1 MPDLAILV
9 PTRGRPG
16 NIRKVIEAWN
26 FTNGWDHADLIMIVD
41 ADDPEAAG
49 YRELIKDPLG
59 PPLQLLEVP
68 RWMPMVHKLDLA
80 ARELAGR
87 YWALG
92 FAGDDHLPQT
102 IGWAKRYLTV
112 LRELGTGMVYGD
124 DGYQGA
130 KLSTEWA
137 MTSDVIRALGRMVPA
152 RVEHMFCDNAVLE
165 LFTDA
170 GAARHLPEVRI
181 EHMHPVA
188 GKASTDEQYERV
200 NSRDQMNR
208 DRRTFQ
214 GWQRFERPSQVQLV
228 RSLRPGQPE
237 ERPTRP
243 VPEPHRGRTR
253 NVKPPRHFKRVRAAT
268 PEDVMVALADFASQ
282 VPADQEIIELGVFQ
296 GRTALQLAW
305 GASLGQG
312 AHVTGIDLWDS
323 PENTYGPPFT
333 EAGSRR
339 WAFHHVKTLGFSRRI
354 SLIHGSSTDVART
367 YSGPPVGLLFVD
379 ADHTYAGARGDIEAW
394 APHLAPGATIAVDD
408 YGHPDWP
415 GVAEAVDALVAEG
428 VLEPVQVFHD
438 RLAVTR
444 LATTPDTGRTTAVTA
459 EGVHPSPYPAAP
471 GQVAEPV
478 PTVVPHTGAVPPE
491 RTEVVELPGSDTYV
505 STEEEPPHAP
515 PVDTGEPELTPNP
528 EPDRMTVR
536 AGELEDVA
544 EGTPV
549 DDLGTV
555 QLRALARAREI
566 KLGARKDKRADMLQ
580 AIRDGR

>member
-16 NIRKVIEAWN
+16 NVRKVIEAWD
-26 FTNGWDHADLIMIVD
+26 FTNGWSHADLILIVD
-41 ADDPEAAG
+41 GDDPELAG
-49 YRELIKDPLG
+49 YQALERVELY
-59 PPLQLLEVP
+59 QVP

-102 IGWAKRYLTV
+102 IGWSERYLTV

-152 RVEHMFCDNAVLE
+152 PVEHMFCDNAVLD
-165 LFTDA
+165 LFTSA
-170 GAARHLPEVRI
+170 GAARHLPEIRI
-181 EHMHPVA
+181 EHMHPAA
-188 GKASTDEQYERV
+188 GKAQTDEQYQRV
-200 NSRDQMNR
+200 NSRGQMSA
-208 DRRTFQ
+208 DRQRYQ
-214 GWQRFERPSQVQLV
+214 GWQRTERAAHV
-228 RSLRPGQPE
+228 RAVRALRAGHPE
-237 ERPTRP
+237 ERPVRP
-243 VPEPHRGRTR
+243 VRPTTYGRTQ

-268 PEDVMVALADFASQ
+268 PEDVMMALADFAAQ
-282 VPADQEIIELGVFQ
+282 VPADQEIVELGVFQ
-296 GRTALQLAW
+296 GRSALQLAW
-305 GASLGQG
+305 GASLGHG
-312 AHVTGIDLWDS
+312 AHVTGIDPWDL
-323 PENTYGPPFT
+323 PGNVYDPPFT
-333 EAGSRR
+333 EESSRR

-354 SLIHGSSTDVART
+354 SLVHGFSADVART
-367 YSGPPVGLLFVD
+367 YSGPPVGLLYVD
-379 ADHTYAGARGDIEAW
+379 GGHTKEGTRRDIEAW

-408 YGHPDWP
+408 YHHPDWP
-415 GVAEAVDALVAEG
+415 GVAEAVDELVAEG

-444 LATTPDTGRTTAVTA
+444 LTTTPEEPGRTTAVTS

-471 GQVAEPV
+471 GQVAQ
-478 PTVVPHTGAVPPE
+478 
-491 RTEVVELPGSDTYV
+491 
-505 STEEEPPHAP
+505 EEEPPHAP
-515 PVDTGEPELTPNP
+515 PVDTGEPELTPHP
-528 EPDRMTVR
+528 DSDMSTDRMTVR

-549 DDLGTV
+549 EDLGTV
-555 QLRALARAREI
+555 QLRALARVREI

>member
-16 NIRKVIEAWN
+16 NVRNVINAWD
-26 FTNGWDHADLIMIVD
+26 FTNGWDHADLILIVD
-41 ADDPEAAG
+41 ADDPQVDGYHQILREFVEAG
-49 YRELIKDPLG
+49 RRG
-59 PPLQLLEVP
+59 LQIVHMD
-68 RWMPMVHKLDLA
+68 RWMPMVHKLDLV
-80 ARELAGR
+80 ARDRAER

-102 IGWAKRYLTV
+102 IGWAERYVTV
-112 LRELGTGMVYGD
+112 LRELRTGMVYGD

-137 MTSDVIRALGRMVPA
+137 MTSDVIRELGRMVPA
-152 RVEHMFCDNAVLE
+152 RVEHMFCDNAVLS
-165 LFTDA
+165 LFTAA
-170 GAARHLPEVRI
+170 GAVRHLPEIRI

-188 GKASTDEQYERV
+188 RKAATDAQYERV
-200 NSRDQMNR
+200 NSRDQMSR
-208 DRRTFQ
+208 DRAAYQ
-214 GWQRFERPSQVQLV
+214 EWQRIERAAHVKAV
-228 RSLRPGQPE
+228 RALRGDQPE
-237 ERPTRP
+237 ERPVRP
-243 VPEPHRGRTR
+243 VRTPTRGRTT

-268 PEDVMVALADFASQ
+268 PEDVMMALADFASQ

-296 GRTALQLAW
+296 GRSALQLAW
-305 GASLGQG
+305 GASLGHG
-312 AHVTGIDLWDS
+312 AHVTGIDPWDL
-323 PENTYGPPFT
+323 PGNVYDPPFT
-333 EAGSRR
+333 EESSRR

-354 SLIHGSSTDVART
+354 SLVHGFSADVART
-367 YSGPPVGLLFVD
+367 YSGPPVGLLYVD
-379 ADHTYAGARGDIEAW
+379 GDHTKEGARRDIEAW
-394 APHLAPGATIAVDD
+394 AVHLAPGATIAVDD
-408 YGHPDWP
+408 YHHPDWP
-415 GVAEAVDALVAEG
+415 GVAEAVDELVAEG

-444 LATTPDTGRTTAVTA
+444 LTTTPDTGRTTAVTS

-471 GQVAEPV
+471 GQVAQDE
-478 PTVVPHTGAVPPE
+478 A
-491 RTEVVELPGSDTYV
+491 
-505 STEEEPPHAP
+505 EPPHAP
-515 PVDTGEPELTPNP
+515 PVDTGEPELTPTP
-528 EPDRMTVR
+528 DSDMSTDRMTVR

-549 DDLGTV
+549 EDLGTV

>member
-16 NIRKVIEAWN
+16 NVRKVIEAWD
-26 FTNGWDHADLIMIVD
+26 FTNGWSHADLILIVD
-41 ADDPEAAG
+41 GDDPELAG
-49 YRELIKDPLG
+49 YQALEEELAQGPDPSAPIL
-59 PPLQLLEVP
+59 LQLYQVP

-102 IGWAKRYLTV
+102 IGWSERYLTV

-137 MTSDVIRALGRMVPA
+137 MTSDVIRELGRMVPA
-152 RVEHMFCDNAVLE
+152 RVEHMFCDNAVLD
-165 LFTDA
+165 LFTSA
-170 GAARHLPEVRI
+170 GAARHLPEIRI
-181 EHMHPVA
+181 EHMHPAA
-188 GKASTDEQYERV
+188 GKAQTDEQYQRV
-200 NSRDQMNR
+200 NSRGQMSA
-208 DRRTFQ
+208 DRQRYQ
-214 GWQRFERPSQVQLV
+214 GWQRTERAAHV
-228 RSLRPGQPE
+228 RAVRALRAGHPE
-237 ERPTRP
+237 ERPVRP
-243 VPEPHRGRTR
+243 VRPTTYGRTQ

-268 PEDVMVALADFASQ
+268 PEDVMMALADFAAQ
-282 VPADQEIIELGVFQ
+282 VPADQEIVELGVFQ
-296 GRTALQLAW
+296 GRSALQLAW
-305 GASLGQG
+305 GASLGHG
-312 AHVTGIDLWDS
+312 AHVTGIDPWDL
-323 PENTYGPPFT
+323 PGNVYDPPFT
-333 EAGSRR
+333 EESSRR

-354 SLIHGSSTDVART
+354 SLVHGFSADVART
-367 YSGPPVGLLFVD
+367 YSGPPVGLLYVD
-379 ADHTYAGARGDIEAW
+379 GDHTKEGARRDIEAW

-408 YGHPDWP
+408 YHHPDWP
-415 GVAEAVDALVAEG
+415 GVAEAVDELVAEG

-444 LATTPDTGRTTAVTA
+444 LTTTPDTGRTTAVTS

-471 GQVAEPV
+471 GQVAEEERPV
-478 PTVVPHTGAVPPE
+478 AVPHTGAVPPE
-491 RTEVVELPGSDTYV
+491 RTEVVELPAVDSDT
-505 STEEEPPHAP
+505 ST
-515 PVDTGEPELTPNP
+515 
-528 EPDRMTVR
+528 DRMTVR

-555 QLRALARAREI
+555 QLRALARVREI

>member
-16 NIRKVIEAWN
+16 NVRNVINAWD
-26 FTNGWDHADLIMIVD
+26 FTNGWDHADLILIVD
-41 ADDPEAAG
+41 ADDPQVDGYHQILREFVEAG
-49 YRELIKDPLG
+49 RRG
-59 PPLQLLEVP
+59 LQIVHMD

-102 IGWAKRYLTV
+102 IGWAERYVTV
-112 LRELGTGMVYGD
+112 LRELRTGMVYGD

-137 MTSDVIRALGRMVPA
+137 MTSDVIRELGRMVPA
-152 RVEHMFCDNAVLE
+152 PVEHMFCDNAVLD
-165 LFTDA
+165 LFTSA
-170 GAARHLPEVRI
+170 GAARHLPEIRI
-181 EHMHPVA
+181 EHMHPAA
-188 GKASTDEQYERV
+188 GKAQTDEQYQRV
-200 NSRDQMNR
+200 NSRDQMSR
-208 DRRTFQ
+208 DRRAYQT
-214 GWQRFERPSQVQLV
+214 WQSGERAVHVKAV
-228 RSLRPGQPE
+228 RALRAGHPE
-237 ERPTRP
+237 ERPIRP
-243 VPEPHRGRTR
+243 VRTPTRGRTT

-268 PEDVMVALADFASQ
+268 PEDVMMALADFASQ

-296 GRTALQLAW
+296 GRSALQLAW
-305 GASLGQG
+305 GASLGHG
-312 AHVTGIDLWDS
+312 AHVTGIDPWDL
-323 PENTYGPPFT
+323 PGNVYDPPFT
-333 EAGSRR
+333 EESSRR

-354 SLIHGSSTDVART
+354 SLVHGFSADVART
-367 YSGPPVGLLFVD
+367 YSGPPVGLLYVD
-379 ADHTYAGARGDIEAW
+379 GDHTKEGARRDIEAW

-408 YGHPDWP
+408 YHHPDWP
-415 GVAEAVDALVAEG
+415 GVAEAVDELVAEG

-444 LATTPDTGRTTAVTA
+444 LTTTPEEPGRTTAVTS
-459 EGVHPSPYPAAP
+459 EGVHPSPEPEDRAAEEVYRDAVESGLSDYEAREEAWP
-471 GQVAEPV
+471 SAGEP
-478 PTVVPHTGAVPPE
+478 
-491 RTEVVELPGSDTYV
+491 
-505 STEEEPPHAP
+505 EPPHAP
-515 PVDTGEPELTPNP
+515 PVDTGESELTPHP
-528 EPDRMTVR
+528 DSDMSTDRMTVR

-555 QLRALARAREI
+555 QLRALARVREI